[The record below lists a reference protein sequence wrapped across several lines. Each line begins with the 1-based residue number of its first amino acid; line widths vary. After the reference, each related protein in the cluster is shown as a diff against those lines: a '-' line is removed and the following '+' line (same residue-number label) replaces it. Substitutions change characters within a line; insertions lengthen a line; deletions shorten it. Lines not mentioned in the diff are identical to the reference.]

1 MGKQML
7 KIYFGLKGQL
17 SCLDICSIWLLR
29 SYIYMCVCIYIIYI
43 INIIFIIIYIINIY
57 IYIYTSNIKTHL
69 CLYIYP
75 WELLHFWKQWKK
87 KNQHQTIYVIQTIY
101 YLLDSLPKPP
111 WEEHQVRRLCCRF
124 SLDSMRV
131 FRYKLSVEP
140 GVSEVPK
147 RHSTATAPHWERET
161 ETKEELRD
169 TACTKGQMRDNEFRG
184 GHCHQGL
191 GWGRRLHRGG
201 LIWSES

>member
-1 MGKQML
+1 MSL
-7 KIYFGLKGQL
+7 HL
-17 SCLDICSIWLLR
+17 SLGITAFLEA
-29 SYIYMCVCIYIIYI
+29 M
-43 INIIFIIIYIINIY
+43 
-57 IYIYTSNIKTHL
+57 
-69 CLYIYP
+69 
-75 WELLHFWKQWKK
+75 KK

-147 RHSTATAPHWERET
+147 RHSTATAPHLERET

-201 LIWSES
+201 LI